1 MYFNFNTENP
11 ILKEFFLP
19 YPFFFFY
26 SPLKTMNNAFYY
38 IQLFVLLSFP
48 LFLPSAIALEDD

>member
-19 YPFFFFY
+19 YPFFFD
-26 SPLKTMNNAFYY
+26 SPLKTMKNAFYY
-38 IQLFVLLSFP
+38 IQFCVFLSFP